1 MPTEPPPIDVH
12 VTYSQQYRR
21 CGKSGCPRCAA
32 GGTGHGPYWFAYWRE
47 GGRLRSRYLGKR
59 APPHASALSSMAEE
73 PQPVPLSLPAPPGTA
88 GVSPLTVLPAG
99 GRQDAGGPRGY
110 ASQSSPSEKPLDAQ
124 PALRVRTL
132 GGFMVWRGAQPIP
145 ASRWTRRAA
154 TALLTSLLS
163 APGYRLH
170 REQVSDWLWPE
181 AEPAA
186 AVRNLHATLHLLR
199 GVLDDPST
207 TTSALRLVGEMVVLE
222 PAGGPD
228 RRQPGG
234 LPGRA
239 GALRRRLSA
248 RRTLRRVGDHP
259 ARGVARMLSGAAIAP
274 RTVE

>member
-1 MPTEPPPIDVH
+1 
-12 VTYSQQYRR
+12 
-21 CGKSGCPRCAA
+21 
-32 GGTGHGPYWFAYWRE
+32 
-47 GGRLRSRYLGKR
+47 
-59 APPHASALSSMAEE
+59 
-73 PQPVPLSLPAPPGTA
+73 
-88 GVSPLTVLPAG
+88 
-99 GRQDAGGPRGY
+99 
-110 ASQSSPSEKPLDAQ
+110 
-124 PALRVRTL
+124 
-132 GGFMVWRGAQPIP
+132 
-145 ASRWTRRAA
+145 
-154 TALLTSLLS
+154 LTSLLS

-222 PAGGPD
+222 PAGGAPPAVDWLDAAAFARAARGPD